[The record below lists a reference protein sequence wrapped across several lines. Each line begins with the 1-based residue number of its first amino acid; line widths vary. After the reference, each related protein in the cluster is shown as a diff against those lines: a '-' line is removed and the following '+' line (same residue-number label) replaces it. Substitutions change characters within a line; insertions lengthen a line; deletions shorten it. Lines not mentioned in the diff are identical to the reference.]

1 MHNCQEY
8 RTWSKIVKKQII
20 SILTL
25 FLVLVPFV
33 NAQNIG
39 STSVKT
45 WAGDKKSAFS
55 FSFDDGFKS
64 QIDNAAPVLDKYG
77 FKATFYVIAGSLVD
91 QGQELIWRYGTWE
104 GFKQLADEGHE
115 IGSHTMT
122 HHNLTKL
129 DKGDIYTQGT
139 LDYEL
144 YKSKQLIEQKI
155 GHKVITLGYPFNTY
169 NSLVQQEAARF
180 YESSRAGGGVSNPPE
195 IYNLDWQKLSSL
207 EEQFN
212 TPRSKFSDDAD
223 ELTNVKYWTQNLIN
237 NNKWG
242 IFFAHEVIPYSEI
255 PAASQN
261 TQDYWFPM
269 ATEWLDSLCNYMN
282 TKVNDNDV
290 WVSTVANVTRYI
302 KERENFSSSIIAS
315 ANTRIELQVTDG
327 LDDSIFNFPLTVD
340 IEVPS
345 GWTSVKFLQGTINKE
360 VNTFTNYGNTFVRV
374 NVIPDGGNVIL
385 ENSAATTYYTLSG
398 KITYDNDSSTPLK
411 NVTVKLKDSNGVEIS
426 TISDNNGN
434 YLFSNLVAGTYTL
447 SFNKLDGWGGVNA
460 TDALLA
466 VKYFSNSITLSS
478 LQIESGDVDKN
489 GVINATDALLMV
501 RRYANL
507 ISGFSI
513 PDWIFS
519 AQNNSIQITNADV
532 QENIQAIAAGDISRS
547 FVPN

>member
-1 MHNCQEY
+1 MHNCREY
-8 RTWSKIVKKQII
+8 RTWSKIVRKQII

-91 QGQELIWRYGTWE
+91 QGQALIWRYGTWE
-104 GFKQLADEGHE
+104 GFKRLADEGHE

-122 HHNLTKL
+122 HNNLTKL

-139 LDYEL
+139 IDYEL

-180 YESSRAGGGVSNPPE
+180 YESSRAGGDVSNPPE
-195 IYNLDWQKLSSL
+195 IYNLDWQKLGAL

-212 TPRSKFSDDAD
+212 TPRSNFYNDFD
-223 ELTNVKYWTQNLIN
+223 ELNNVKYWTQNLIN
-237 NNKWG
+237 DNKWG
-242 IFFAHEVIPYSEI
+242 IIFAHEVIPYSEI

-261 TQDYWFPM
+261 THDYWYPM
-269 ATEWLDSLCNYMN
+269 ATEWLDSLCNYLN
-282 TKVNDNDV
+282 TEVQDNDV

-302 KERENFSSSIIAS
+302 KERENFSSSIIVS
-315 ANTRIELQVTDG
+315 TNTKLELQVTDG

-345 GWTSVKFLQGTINKE
+345 GWTSVKFTQGTTNQE
-360 VNTFTNYGNTFVRV
+360 VNTFTNNGNNFVRV

-385 ENSAATTYYTLSG
+385 ETNLATSYYALSG

-411 NVTVKLKDSNGVEIS
+411 NVSVKLKDSNGFENS
-426 TISDNNGN
+426 TITDNNGD
-434 YLFSNLVAGTYTL
+434 YSFTNLVAGTYTL
-447 SFNKLDGWGGVNA
+447 SFDKSDGWGGVNA

-466 VKYFSNSITLSS
+466 VKYFSSSITLSS

-507 ISGFSI
+507 ISNFSI

-519 AQNNSIQITNADV
+519 PQNNYVQITNADV
-532 QENIQAIAAGDISRS
+532 HKNIKAIAAGDISRS
-547 FVPN
+547 LVPN